1 MWFRTRFLILQIKME
16 NSEDSEKTT
25 TPAKEVKGK
34 RGRVSK
40 RPRPETPPFQ
50 TPQKF
55 DPRVHIWTDKHFTDL
70 IDHLKT
76 NGFQGDYSSI
86 QKLVPNL
93 SGSLIKN
100 LFSNLSRWS
109 ESNEDDESPDR

>member
-1 MWFRTRFLILQIKME
+1 MPIVME
-16 NSEDSEKTT
+16 NSENNEETT
-25 TPAKEVKGK
+25 TPGKELKGK
-34 RGRVSK
+34 RVRVSK
-40 RPRPETPPFQ
+40 RPRPETPTAPPL
-50 TPQKF
+50 PQKI
-55 DPRVHIWTDKHFTDL
+55 DHRVHIWTDKHFTDL